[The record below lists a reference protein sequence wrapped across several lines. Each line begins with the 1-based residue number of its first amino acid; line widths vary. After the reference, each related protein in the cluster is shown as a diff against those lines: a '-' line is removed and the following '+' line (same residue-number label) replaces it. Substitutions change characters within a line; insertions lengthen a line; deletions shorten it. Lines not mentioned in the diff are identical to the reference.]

1 MHQPNRLLYRISAI
15 ALVVASC
22 NALAQDSL
30 SHWPDPM
37 FHHGFE
43 ALDVGPRS
51 DADAARFLAQT
62 TFGPTAADIQHL
74 RTIGYRAWFDEQL
87 AVPMTL
93 QLDYLN
99 WVASIPEP
107 VYQNA
112 RMEAWWLG
120 ALGGP
125 DPAMP
130 TLIHRDQLR
139 QRVAFALSEI
149 FVISKVNGAVSGQT
163 RSAAHYYDRLATH
176 AFGNFRNLLEDVTLH
191 PAMGHYLSMFKNRK
205 PDLAENIRPDENYAR
220 EVLQLFSIGLVEL
233 NPDGTPR
240 LLGGQPIPTYNQTT
254 VRGFAHVFTGWNWKN
269 CDQGNSWDWQFC
281 EPGPNGAYWEQPLEP
296 VESMHDTAG
305 PEVDGNSQHYKQL
318 LNYAGVALPNGR
330 LPAGGNA
337 RSDMAAAMDNIFRH
351 PNVGPFMARALI
363 QRLVSSNP
371 SPAYVARVAAVFDNN
386 GSGMRGDL
394 GAVVRAIVFDAEAR
408 LGPYTRPDTFG
419 KVREPLLRLAHL
431 RRAMEARA
439 QIGRFQDWNPEFDYA
454 QAPLASPSVFNFFKP
469 DYSPPGELSTRGL
482 LAPELQIH
490 TESQITA
497 QTNALGS
504 QIFWGY
510 VGQTYAEPNSIL
522 IDTTRDAALA
532 ANPAALV
539 DRYNLL
545 LLSGQMSPWM
555 RAHLVSYLDGIT
567 SDTPNYLRQRV
578 HEALYLIVNSPEY
591 AVQK

>member
-1 MHQPNRLLYRISAI
+1 MHRLSRLVCRIGTI
-15 ALVVASC
+15 ALVIGSSAIP
-22 NALAQDSL
+22 AQDSL

-43 ALDVGPRS
+43 ALDAGPRS

-74 RTIGYRAWFDEQL
+74 RDIGYRAWFDEQL
-87 AVPMTL
+87 AVPMTHEV
-93 QLDYLN
+93 DYLN
-99 WVASIPEP
+99 WVALIPEP

-112 RMEAWWLG
+112 RVEAWWLG

-130 TLIHRDQLR
+130 TRIIRDQLR

-149 FVISKVNGAVSGQT
+149 FVISKVNGAVSGQV

-220 EVLQLFSIGLVEL
+220 EILQLFSIGLVEL

-240 LLGGQPIPTYNQTT
+240 LVGGQPVPTYNQTT

-269 CDQGNSWDWQFC
+269 CYQGNSWDWQYC
-281 EPGPNGAYWEQPLEP
+281 EPGPNGIYWLEPLEP
-296 VESMHDTAG
+296 VESMHDTEG
-305 PEVDGNSQHYKQL
+305 PEVDGNGQRYKQL
-318 LNYAGVALPNGR
+318 LNYPGVALPGGR

-337 RSDMAAAMDNIFRH
+337 RSNMAAALDNIFHH

-363 QRLVSSNP
+363 QRLVTSNP
-371 SPAYVARVAAVFDNN
+371 SPAYVARVSAVFANN
-386 GSGMRGDL
+386 GSGVRGDL

-408 LGPYTRPDTFG
+408 MGPYTRAETFG

-431 RRAMEARA
+431 RRAMDARA
-439 QIGRFQDWNPEFDYA
+439 QTGRFQDWNPEFDYA

-497 QTNALGS
+497 QTNALGN
-504 QIFWGY
+504 QVFWGY

-522 IDTTRDAALA
+522 IDSTRDATLA

-545 LLSGQMSPWM
+545 LMSGQMSPWM
-555 RAHLVSYLDGIT
+555 RAHLIAYLESIT
-567 SDTPNYLRQRV
+567 SDTPNHLRQRV